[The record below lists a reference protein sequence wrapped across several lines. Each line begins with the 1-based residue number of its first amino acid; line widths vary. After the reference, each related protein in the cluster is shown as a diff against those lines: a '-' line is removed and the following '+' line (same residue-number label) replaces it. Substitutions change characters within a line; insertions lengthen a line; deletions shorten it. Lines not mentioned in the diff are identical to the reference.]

1 MPQKNSRCMT
11 EQAEQV
17 KLAGPFTGMRVKHI
31 ALILRTEG
39 HWPHAGGQYFG
50 SELLII
56 SA

>member
-1 MPQKNSRCMT
+1 MPQKSSRCMT

-31 ALILRTEG
+31 ALILRAEG
-39 HWPHAGGQYFG
+39 HGTQRECQYFG